1 MALIT
6 ESKLLTDTAL
16 QNRVTMAI
24 IHSGNSIIA
33 EDPSTPNHDNR
44 VALAKSAMQDPVG
57 FTRSFYP
64 YVIIQPGIVENGADS
79 SLVDDMVIL
88 SAVAG
93 LWDTVASL
101 SAVSSFALPMMLPP
115 PPPPPLPI

>member
-6 ESKLLTDTAL
+6 ESKLLTDSAL

-24 IHSGNSIIA
+24 IHSGNSVIA
-33 EDPSTPNHDNR
+33 EAPSTPNHDNR

-79 SLVDDMVIL
+79 SLVDDLVIL

-101 SAVSSFALPMMLPP
+101 TASTIPFMLPP
-115 PPPPPLPI
+115 PSPLLPIPL